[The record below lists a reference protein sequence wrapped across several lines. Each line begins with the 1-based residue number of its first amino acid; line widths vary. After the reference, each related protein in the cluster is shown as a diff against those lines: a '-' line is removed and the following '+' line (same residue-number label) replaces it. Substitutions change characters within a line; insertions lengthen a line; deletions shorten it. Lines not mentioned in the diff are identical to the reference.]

1 MALVASSTTVTATS
15 IGFLPADTHFTL
27 IEVINSMVKE
37 FESHV
42 RRLASQISDNA
53 YSFDEFS
60 YYLASETGDIEW
72 RVTKVEKSVTELVDN
87 ISCMNDEINRKERF
101 GDAGNVMR

>member
-53 YSFDEFS
+53 YSSDEFS
-60 YYLASETGDIEW
+60 YYLASEMGDIEW

>member
-27 IEVINSMVKE
+27 IEVINSMVKDL
-37 FESHV
+37 ESHV
-42 RRLASQISDNA
+42 SRLASQISDSA

-60 YYLASETGDIEW
+60 YYSASETGDIE
-72 RVTKVEKSVTELVDN
+72 
-87 ISCMNDEINRKERF
+87 
-101 GDAGNVMR
+101 

>member
-1 MALVASSTTVTATS
+1 L
-15 IGFLPADTHFTL
+15 
-27 IEVINSMVKE
+27 
-37 FESHV
+37 ESHV
-42 RRLASQISDNA
+42 SRLSSQISDSA

-72 RVTKVEKSVTELVDN
+72 RVTKVEKSVTELVDD

>member
-1 MALVASSTTVTATS
+1 MVASSTTVTATS

-27 IEVINSMVKE
+27 IEVINSMVKDL
-37 FESHV
+37 ESHV
-42 RRLASQISDNA
+42 SRLASQISDNA